1 MRRVSIVVICDA
13 CGEDVEEEN
22 EGDSVLRFTVRD
34 EEREMDICG
43 ECLAGTFL
51 QEARP
56 VNNRKKRKAKGEFM
70 CDLCPKTFAT
80 ERGRNAHQT
89 RMHGEA

>member
-1 MRRVSIVVICDA
+1 VRRVSIVVTCDA
-13 CGEDVEEEN
+13 CGEGIQEET
-22 EGDSVLRFTVRD
+22 EGASTHTITGPDGATYEL
-34 EEREMDICG
+34 ELCG
-43 ECLAGTFL
+43 ECRWGTFL

-56 VNNRKKRKAKGEFM
+56 VTNRKKRKAKGEFM

-89 RMHGEA
+89 RMHE